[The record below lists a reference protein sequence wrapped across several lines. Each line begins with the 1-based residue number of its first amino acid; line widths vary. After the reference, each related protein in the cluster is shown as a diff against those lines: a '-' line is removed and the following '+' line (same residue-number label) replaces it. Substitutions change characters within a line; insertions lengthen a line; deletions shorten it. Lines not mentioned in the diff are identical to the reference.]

1 MTTSSLGNW
10 PSNWQQWLTVAG
22 LLLGLGQP
30 LGQAEN
36 SSPVQLRLN
45 TPEAPFHVIG
55 DPAPLNWEFIN
66 PGNQRLAF
74 MWEGCCRLNGR
85 VSATL
90 GEVTLQSEPFSDPA
104 QLMAHRF
111 ARAARLYPG
120 KSVKFETGIS
130 DWLEIRKSGTYQLSA
145 RYTGLL
151 DNQRPNVTPGWQLW
165 RQSAVSAPVETTLLT
180 APDYVARR
188 TDLAKETG
196 LALALTKN
204 RSWDPIEGTQ
214 LTLTLRNLSEKQIS
228 IAWPSALG
236 LWILDANGRRVP
248 LSLTQIKSAPEK
260 LHIESN
266 SQAQKIVSL
275 DGRALESK
283 PFGAYQVF
291 IDYKTG
297 DLRTPSN
304 TIGIDWQLDQAQLT
318 GLLHAA
324 SGGAKTGLRN
334 KPLKLL
340 RLHIAAL
347 GPALGQVNPGPF
359 DEKGQRLLQELKLAA
374 KLKPFG
380 PKPGLL
386 TVRLSIEQD
395 GSLRFANQALG
406 QALPSR
412 GGIVEKL
419 GSLTAIRR
427 HLGWAVAVELQPKNG
442 VTEKQASEA
451 LQSLRAL
458 QPHLAKTPV
467 FKPKTVNP
475 KR

>member
-1 MTTSSLGNW
+1 MTTSSSKNW
-10 PSNWQQWLTVAG
+10 PSNWRQRLTLTG
-22 LLLGLGQP
+22 LLLGLGQA
-30 LGQAEN
+30 LGQAPAP
-36 SSPVQLRLN
+36 SQVQLQLDI
-45 TPEAPFHVIG
+45 PEAPFHVVG

-66 PGNQRLAF
+66 PGKQRLAF

-90 GEVTLQSEPFSDPA
+90 GQVTLQSEPFSDPA

-130 DWLEIRKSGTYQLSA
+130 DWLEIRQSGTYQLSA

-165 RQSAVSAPVETTLLT
+165 RQSAVSKPVETTLLT

-188 TDLAKETG
+188 SDLARETG

-204 RSWDPIEGTQ
+204 ENWKPIEGTRLS
-214 LTLTLRNLSEKQIS
+214 LTIKNQGDKQRS

-248 LSLTQIKSAPEK
+248 LSLTQIKSAPEQLDIK
-260 LHIESN
+260 PEGEARKNVI
-266 SQAQKIVSL
+266 L
-275 DGRALESK
+275 DGGALESK
-283 PFGAYQVF
+283 PFGPYQVF

-297 DLRTPSN
+297 GKRTPSN
-304 TIGIDWQLDQAQLT
+304 TIKIDWQLNQTQLAE
-318 GLLHAA
+318 LLHAA

-340 RLHIAAL
+340 RLHIASL
-347 GPALGQVNPGPF
+347 GQALGQVDPAKF
-359 DEKGQRLLQELKLAA
+359 DAKGQRLLQELKLAA
-374 KLKPFG
+374 RLKPFG
-380 PKPGLL
+380 PKPGLV
-386 TVRLSIEQD
+386 TVKLSIEKD
-395 GSLRFANQALG
+395 GTLQFSNQALG
-406 QALPSR
+406 QALLSQ
-412 GGIVEKL
+412 GNTVGKL
-419 GSLTAIRR
+419 SSLVAIRR

-442 VTEKQASEA
+442 VTAKQASQAVES
-451 LQSLRAL
+451 LNSLR
-458 QPHLAKTPV
+458 PHLAKPPF
-467 FKPKTVNP
+467 FKSN
-475 KR
+475 